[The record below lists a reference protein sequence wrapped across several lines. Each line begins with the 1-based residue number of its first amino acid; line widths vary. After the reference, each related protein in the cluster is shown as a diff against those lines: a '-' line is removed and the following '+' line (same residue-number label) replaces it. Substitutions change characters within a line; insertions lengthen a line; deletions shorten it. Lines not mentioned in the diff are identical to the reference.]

1 MRPGVEVHSSTKKTK
16 VQFCFKSH
24 LCRVKFL
31 LLFSFVLPTFRVSA
45 QFTLIHSHNDYRQEQ
60 PLMQALK
67 QRVFCV
73 EADVYLVGDKLL
85 VAHDTAELA
94 TAPTLD
100 ELYLQPIVELFNKN
114 NNKISEDSNY
124 VLTLMIDI
132 KKNGPEVIKVLAE
145 KLKLYPQVF
154 DRKVNNKGVWI
165 IISGDRGKQTS
176 WTSYPH
182 FILFD
187 GRPHEKYDSLVFRK
201 VALISD
207 SYNNYSKN
215 PDSTD
220 IKIQLMAYKVHNLDR
235 LVRLWGIPDNPESW
249 KHLLSLTVDIINTD
263 KVEECRRY
271 FGKK

>member
-1 MRPGVEVHSSTKKTK
+1 M
-16 VQFCFKSH
+16 
-24 LCRVKFL
+24 KFW
-31 LLFSFVLPTFRVSA
+31 LLFSFALINLRVSA
-45 QFTLIHSHNDYRQEQ
+45 QFVLIHSHNDYRQEN
-60 PLMQALK
+60 PLTQALQ

-85 VAHDTAELA
+85 VAHDTVELA

-100 ELYLQPIVELFNKN
+100 ELYLQPIIELFRAN

-132 KKNGPEVIKVLAE
+132 KRDGPEVIKVLAE

-165 IISGDRGKQTS
+165 IISGDRGPQTS

-187 GRPHEKYDSLVFRK
+187 GRPNEKYDSLTLRK

-207 SYNNYSKN
+207 SYGNYSRN

-220 IKIQLMAYKVHNLDR
+220 FKIQKMAYKAHNQDR
-235 LVRLWGIPDNPESW
+235 LVRLWGIPDTPVSW
-249 KHLLSLTVDIINTD
+249 KHLLHLTVDIINTD